1 MKYLA
6 QRVYFL
12 NANWFYILLSNDF
25 FKQKGPDILWGL

>member
-12 NANWFYILLSNDF
+12 NANWFYILFNDF